1 MTDARTVKSRA
12 EEAALWWV
20 DLSKGLAGVA
30 TAVATRD
37 PALRW
42 TSREG
47 LWDAC
52 VRWGGLMGH
61 PLAAAL
67 MADHVAL
74 LAAFVDAAD
83 RRDQAAMSAIVAAAL
98 MNAEDQAKLYGS
110 DSPRFPQDAFREAMA
125 LHIARTSAY
134 AAALIAKDMP
144 RFQEAFKRASEA
156 RDALSF
162 FWIRVLLPSESAH
175 SKPPETPGMPRPPR
189 AV

>member
-1 MTDARTVKSRA
+1 MTDPSPVKSRA

-20 DLSKGLAGVA
+20 DLGKGLAGVA

-42 TSREG
+42 TSRER

-52 VRWGGLMGH
+52 WRWGGLMGH

-83 RRDQAAMSAIVAAAL
+83 RRDQPGMTALVAAAL
-98 MNAEDQAKLYGS
+98 MNAEDQGKLYGS
-110 DSPRFPQDAFREAMA
+110 DAPRFPQDGFREAMA
-125 LHIARTSAY
+125 LHIARTSTYMAS
-134 AAALIAKDMP
+134 LIAKDML
-144 RFQEAFKRASEA
+144 RFQEAFKKATEA
-156 RDALSF
+156 RDALSL
-162 FWIRVLLPSESAH
+162 FWMRVLLPVEASPT
-175 SKPPETPGMPRPPR
+175 KPPETPGKQRPPQT
-189 AV
+189 V